1 MAKGDNTAEITIK
14 VSEEQ
19 KNLYGKLR
27 DSYNSIDSKGAF
39 KGERGA
45 AAKTKISSNL
55 SSIESALNKGTLTKE
70 EQKILSSAF
79 IDVAKTLRDF
89 ATRIAAL
96 SPKAKEL
103 QNSIEETEKKI
114 SEYQDRRNNAG
125 QNKLKTLSD
134 FNNQKD
140 FSIVYNKKDGTP
152 GKKQASKANFLENYA
167 ATGDTS
173 KYSFYYQNQLTQF
186 NDLPEKIKNTI
197 QYYLDLLKS
206 IKTLSDKLEKYEQE
220 LKGKNDELKNEVSQN
235 PVGDAQEV
243 LTADANLSDAYSAK
257 GQSSFKLENAEVSE
271 ATKEINLNLQ
281 KQQSALGKAFKQ
293 FTIYQT
299 VLRTVKTALREAA
312 QTIIS
317 LDKSLTEQAMVTGKT
332 RKQTYELLTTYQN
345 LASRTG
351 ATTKEIAEATSEFMK
366 QGKSISDSLTL
377 SQAAV
382 EAAKVAGVSVSES
395 INYLTTA
402 LNGFKL
408 SAEDAIT
415 VSDKFAAVAASSA
428 SDYDE
433 IATALSKV
441 ASQANLAGMSIDY
454 TTALLTT
461 GLEVTREAPET
472 MGTALKTIIARMRE
486 ISDYGETLEDGTDL
500 NNVETQLKYIGIQLT
515 NNSGELR
522 STEDVLDE
530 LGQKWDTLSSNQQ
543 AAVAK
548 ALAGTRQQSRLIAM
562 MDNYDRVLELQKIS
576 ERSSGATAA
585 QLDKYLQGMEASINR
600 VKVAWEKVVTTFTN
614 SDFLIGLVDSAAKL
628 LDYVNDLSNT
638 WGGQVLIYGT
648 LVTMAASL
656 LAKKQLENSIAK
668 QQYQLQQ
675 QQQIEALEASQKET
689 EEEQI
694 QQAQQEVTTAQQDL
708 EIAKQNLLVKQK
720 EAESAVDDVNLA
732 KEKQKSAEL
741 NKQLALEQKKYWAK
755 QGKQSP
761 AANTNYAAAIK
772 EEEKASAELVTAQE
786 KLSNTQKSLAAA
798 KANVTKASK
807 KLSATESNLSTTTA
821 NVKSNLLQTNAQYKL
836 QNDQLTLLKSN
847 NLLAAT
853 SVLQLVSAQNLEK
866 ALELVLYPIMLIKVK
881 LLKKHTA
888 AKVAD
893 TTATSANTVATGQES
908 VANTAEAATKKA
920 ATAQTI
926 AHTAAIKAET
936 AAMNANPLFL
946 AITAIAVLV
955 AGGIALSA
963 WIMNLPS
970 DTEKAADSIGTLTNE
985 IYELNQANTAIETGI
1000 SAWEEYDEKLIK
1012 TKEDADSLSESL
1024 SSVTDSLTDEQKEL
1038 YENATSDKQKAQLL
1052 YSFKSQ
1058 NKSKIASKWSEA
1070 MFAFNSL
1077 SESDKATM
1085 LRDLSSFSSSESE
1098 LQSQASTIQSA
1109 ITAKNN
1115 QDLYDTIDSLTNLD
1129 DDYKDSIEDLTQSI
1143 LENMSAS
1150 EQWQWQ
1156 QSKSIKKFVSDI
1168 STNETALKA
1177 FTNFQDSDNSL
1188 KERLSAYEDICES
1201 LKGQTDALKSF
1212 QDLYSQ
1218 YEVYKTMGDDVLS
1231 LIEDLNISDDTM
1243 NTLYTYYKTLN
1254 KTLNEKGMDISK
1266 EEYQSR
1272 FSTML
1277 ETFYE
1282 TNDVSETIRSTFGDI
1297 VDLADNDAW
1306 NALVGIFDNLEESIL
1321 NIGQNMDSLKNKI
1334 SAFYEKASGWSDLTE
1349 SERTEF
1355 LNDNA
1360 ELFKGTQGQALYQ
1373 AFVSQD
1379 YEAIKEALANND
1391 ALKEIYDARLKEIE
1405 TAIAVEE
1412 AKIGDEYNAAYVE
1425 QLKSYKK
1432 YLEDTDNL
1440 FAASISTRLEQENNM
1455 IEEFKSLLEDEEDA
1469 IKDSLEKRKDAY
1481 NDYFDAINDAAD
1493 DEDYEE
1499 DAQTYINNLS
1509 KIGASTDANSMSQ
1522 KKELENK
1529 LEDLEEERLK
1539 TLRENAQDA
1548 IISNIEDEIDSI
1560 EDKFDDL
1567 LDNSN
1572 QILQLM
1578 NQSLNSDSTSFFS
1591 RLISNKSYEG
1601 GVTATGLQNY
1611 LQELTSTYGAKLNG
1625 IDLSDIEVT
1634 QDSNNNLIL
1643 NVNGETYNLNTS
1655 DQQSLYETI
1664 YAALQKLGI
1673 K

>member
-103 QNSIEETEKKI
+103 QNSIEEIEKKI
-114 SEYQDRRNNAG
+114 SGYQEKRDLAG
-125 QNKLKTLSD
+125 QNKLKTLND
-134 FNNQKD
+134 FNNLKD
-140 FSIVYNKKDGTP
+140 LSIVYNKKDGTP

-167 ATGDTS
+167 ADGDTS

-197 QYYLDLLKS
+197 QYYLNLLKS
-206 IKTLSDKLEKYEQE
+206 IKTLADKLEKYEQE
-220 LKGKNDELKNEVSQN
+220 LKGKNDELKSEVSQN
-235 PVGDAQEV
+235 PIGDAQEV
-243 LTADANLSDAYSAK
+243 LTADSNLSEAYSVK
-257 GQSSFKLENAEVSE
+257 GQSNFKLENAEISE
-271 ATKEINLNLQ
+271 ATKEVSLNLQ
-281 KQQSALGKAFKQ
+281 KQQSVLGKAFKQ

-312 QTIIS
+312 QTIVS

-332 RKQTYELLTTYQN
+332 REQTYKLLSSYQN
-345 LASRTG
+345 LASQTG
-351 ATTKEIAEATSEFMK
+351 ATTKEIAESASEFMK

-408 SAEDAIT
+408 SAEDAIS

-433 IATALSKV
+433 IAIALSKV

-562 MDNYDRVLELQKIS
+562 MDNYDRVLELQEVS

-656 LAKKQLENSIAK
+656 LAKKQLENNIAK

-675 QQQIEALEASQKET
+675 QQQIEALETSQKEI
-689 EEEQI
+689 EQEQI
-694 QQAQQEVTTAQQDL
+694 QQAQQEVTSAQQNL
-708 EIAKQNLLVKQK
+708 EIANQNLLVKEK
-720 EAESAVDDVNLA
+720 ETEEASNEVLLA
-732 KEKQKSAEL
+732 QEKQLNAE
-741 NKQLALEQKKYWAK
+741 AKKRAAEETKAYWAK

-761 AANTNYAAAIK
+761 AANADYAAAVK
-772 EEEKASAELVTAQE
+772 EEEEASAELAKAQTNLT
-786 KLSNTQKSLAAA
+786 KSQKSLAAA

-807 KLSATESNLSTTTA
+807 KLSAAESNLSTTTT
-821 NVKSNLLQTNAQYKL
+821 NVKNNLLQTNAQYKL

-866 ALELVLYPIMLIKVK
+866 ALELILYPIMLIRVK

-888 AKVAD
+888 AKIADTAATSSATEAAGKEAVAD
-893 TTATSANTVATGQES
+893 
-908 VANTAEAATKKA
+908 TAEAAAKQN
-920 ATAQTI
+920 ATIKTI

-936 AAMNANPLFL
+936 AAMNTNPIFL
-946 AITAIAVLV
+946 AITAIALLT
-955 AGGIALSA
+955 AGGIALTA
-963 WIMNLPS
+963 WLTNLPS
-970 DTEKAADSIGTLTNE
+970 TTEQAADTIGTLTNE

-1024 SSVTDSLTDEQKEL
+1024 SSVTDSLTDEQKEM

-1058 NKSKIASKWSEA
+1058 NKSEIASKWSEA
-1070 MFAFNSL
+1070 MSTFASL
-1077 SESDKATM
+1077 SSSDQATM

-1098 LQSQASTIQSA
+1098 LQSQAATIQSA

-1115 QDLYDTIDSLTNLD
+1115 QDLYDTIDSLTGLD

-1156 QSKSIKKFVSDI
+1156 QSKSVKSFI
-1168 STNETALKA
+1168 SSISENKTALEA
-1177 FTNFQDSDNSL
+1177 FTNFQNSELSL
-1188 KERLSAYEDICES
+1188 KSRLSAYEDICES
-1201 LKGQTDALKSF
+1201 LKGQTAALKSF

-1218 YEVYKTMGDDVLS
+1218 YEIYKVMGDDVLS
-1231 LIEDLNISDDTM
+1231 LIEDLNISDTTM

-1254 KTLNEKGMDISK
+1254 KEGIDISK

-1282 TNDVSETIRSTFGDI
+1282 TKDVSETIRSTFGDI
-1297 VDLADNDAW
+1297 VDLADDEAW

-1321 NIGQNMDSLKNKI
+1321 NIGQNIDSFKNKI

-1373 AFVSQD
+1373 AFVNQD

-1391 ALKEIYDARLKEIE
+1391 ALKEIYDARLQEIE

-1481 NDYFDAINDAAD
+1481 NDYFDAVNDAAD

-1560 EDKFDDL
+1560 GDKFDDL

-1578 NQSLNSDSTSFFS
+1578 NQSLNSDGASFFS

-1611 LQELTSTYGAKLNG
+1611 LQELTSTYGTKLNG

-1634 QDSNNNLIL
+1634 QDNNNNLIL